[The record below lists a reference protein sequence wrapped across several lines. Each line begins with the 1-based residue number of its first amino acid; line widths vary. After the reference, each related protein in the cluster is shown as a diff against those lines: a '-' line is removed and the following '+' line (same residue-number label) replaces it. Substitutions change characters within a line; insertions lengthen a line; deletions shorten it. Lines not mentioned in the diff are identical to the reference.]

1 MPDAR
6 FLDFRPEPAD
16 AHIHSAPRAKHGKTV
31 YNTTMAEQQGHLDG
45 VTRGSAAP
53 DRELPLDTKLLSDA
67 VIELNIS
74 RKNVGIYPPGHIQIT
89 NSIDRAYHIL
99 LKLFDIRPEMTLG
112 VAKDTLLVGKN
123 YLDQK
128 NPVYRDFALSLNQQ
142 GIAAVTFAQG
152 LDREELVR
160 FHRVLTTKPE
170 DIRAAGGVASVV
182 GEALIPHI
190 RIQAIDYGSFSV
202 TEEREIAK
210 TDTGQHARQGV
221 WQDFVSQLV
230 DGTLAG
236 GGQGVAL
243 QDLAVVDPAALARLL
258 NERRMDARAAQ
269 KSYENIIASYVR
281 GVAEHKR
288 PTKEQSETLRKLNDL
303 VKGLHPE
310 LRRQFLSA
318 AFQQVSSGPGP
329 AEELVG
335 GLPDDMVI
343 EMVQAASDEGRQIS
357 PTLSGLIQK
366 LSSVAGPT
374 PAGQGPAAGP
384 DRDQP
389 EILPEHMKK
398 LFDREGYEN
407 YVTSDYDAV
416 LKELSDP
423 NAAVAAAVDTSF
435 PVAEHAASLT
445 DEHLDFQIGRALIAF
460 MEEDIEEEDYR
471 EFSRK
476 LAAVMPHLL
485 SSGNFVLVL
494 DILETLRSH
503 SREKAVPGIRALAAE
518 TLAVFEQPSFINQ
531 SVDAFD
537 TWARTKGREAAG
549 LLLALGPACVPGLLD
564 VFARDETPGGRKILF
579 DLLCNFGKPAVT
591 EAQRR
596 LRDPRAYYVR
606 NLVMLIR
613 WAGNQASVSAVKPLL
628 THQDEKVRM
637 EALAALLRFKDT
649 GAVGLLRE
657 SLRSKDPD
665 VVSQALFLAGQYRVY
680 TLVEDILSLVKKV
693 ILFETDYALNA
704 EIIKALGEIGDPRAV
719 PDLER
724 LAKASWTLYPEA
736 LMKMKLT
743 LFESLDRYPK
753 GAVEGLL
760 AFGEKASDERIRR
773 ACRKLAERK

>member
-1 MPDAR
+1 
-6 FLDFRPEPAD
+6 
-16 AHIHSAPRAKHGKTV
+16 
-31 YNTTMAEQQGHLDG
+31 MAEHREHPDG
-45 VTRGSAAP
+45 VPPGIAAP

-74 RKNVGIYPPGHIQIT
+74 RKNVGIYPPGHVQIT
-89 NSIDRAYHIL
+89 SSIDRAYHIL

-160 FHRVLTTKPE
+160 FHRVLTTRPE

-182 GEALIPHI
+182 DEARIPHI

-202 TEEREIAK
+202 TEEKEIARSPSK
-210 TDTGQHARQGV
+210 QSSRQSL

-236 GGQGVAL
+236 EGQGVAL
-243 QDLAVVDPAALARLL
+243 NDLSAIDPAQLARLL
-258 NERRMDARAAQ
+258 NERRMDATAAQ

-281 GVAEHKR
+281 GVAERKQ
-288 PTKEQSETLRKLNDL
+288 PTKEQSETLQKLNSL

-318 AFQQVSSGPGP
+318 AFQQVSSSSAQG
-329 AEELVG
+329 EELVG

-343 EMVQAASDEGRQIS
+343 EMVQAASDAGRQIS

-366 LSSVAGPT
+366 LASVAGPT
-374 PAGQGPAAGP
+374 PAGRGTAPGA
-384 DRDQP
+384 DRNQP

-416 LKELSDP
+416 LKGLSEP

-435 PVAEHAASLT
+435 PVAEHAESLT

-460 MEEDIEEEDYR
+460 MEEEIEEEDYR
-471 EFSRK
+471 EFGKK
-476 LAAVMPHLL
+476 LSALVPQLL
-485 SSGNFVLVL
+485 SSGNFVLLL
-494 DILETLRSH
+494 DILETLRKH
-503 SREKAVPGIRALAAE
+503 SRDKADAGVRALAAE
-518 TLAVFEQPSFINQ
+518 SLKVFDDPSFIK
-531 SVDAFD
+531 SAVESFDA
-537 TWARTKGREAAG
+537 WARTKGREAAG
-549 LLLALGPACVPGLLD
+549 LLLALGPDCVPGLLD
-564 VFARDETPGGRKILF
+564 MFSRDETPGGRKILF
-579 DLLCNFGKPAVT
+579 DLLCNFGQPAIT

-596 LRDPRAYYVR
+596 LRDRRPYYVR
-606 NLVMLIR
+606 NLLMLIR
-613 WAGNQASVSAVKPLL
+613 WGGNASSIPPVKPLL
-628 THQDEKVRM
+628 DHADEKVRL
-637 EALAALLRFKDT
+637 EALGVLLRFRDA
-649 GAVGLLRE
+649 GAVRLLRE
-657 SLRSKDPD
+657 ALHAKDPD
-665 VVSQALFLAGQYRVY
+665 ASAQAVFLAGQYRVKDVVPDV
-680 TLVEDILSLVKKV
+680 LGLIKKV
-693 ILFETDYALNA
+693 ILFETDYRVN
-704 EIIKALGEIGDPRAV
+704 EEVIKALGEIGDPRAV

-724 LAKASWTLYPEA
+724 LAKASWTLYPDA
-736 LMKMKLT
+736 LTKMKLT
-743 LFESLDRYPK
+743 LFESLGRFPRDSLS
-753 GAVEGLL
+753 GLL
-760 AFGEKASDERIRR
+760 AIGEKSNDDRIRR
-773 ACRKLAERK
+773 ACRKPTERK